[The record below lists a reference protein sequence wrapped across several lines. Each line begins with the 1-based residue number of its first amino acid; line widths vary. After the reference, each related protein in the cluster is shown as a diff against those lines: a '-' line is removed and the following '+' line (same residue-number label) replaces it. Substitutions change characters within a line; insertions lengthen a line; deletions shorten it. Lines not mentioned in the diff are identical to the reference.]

1 MKECKTCGITYD
13 DDVKFCGECGQTLAS
28 EQEPKTVKE
37 QKAEQKV
44 EVASDYDQPVAIKND
59 TLAKTK
65 LDKNIVLS
73 NIILQAMWALA
84 ACWVFLLLW
93 RMPSYI
99 TGFPAEGWGWYFD
112 IIIGITPCF
121 FLIMVAVVVW
131 NFVLR
136 VKRWSRWK
144 QNDQ

>member
-13 DDVKFCGECGQTLAS
+13 DDVKFCGECGQTLDP
-28 EQEPKTVKE
+28 EQEPETVKE
-37 QKAEQKV
+37 QKSEKEEV
-44 EVASDYDQPVAIKND
+44 ESNPKQQVAIKND
-59 TLAKTK
+59 SPAKTK
-65 LDKNIVLS
+65 LDKAIVLS

-84 ACWVFLLLW
+84 VCFVILLLW
-93 RMPSYI
+93 RMPYYI
-99 TGFPAEGWGWYFD
+99 TGNYYGWGICD
-112 IIIGITPCF
+112 MIIELTPCF
-121 FLIMVAVVVW
+121 FFIMLAVVVW